1 MQNNTQRETVV
12 YTASALKGLASVQYT
27 KDLQRRQQQGWT
39 LVSCTESGKNWV
51 GHVILTA
58 IYERG
63 TALPGPAMPMPGPA
77 MPGPAMPPGL
87 NIPNLPILLSML
99 SPQERAGF
107 EGEVQAVVNRWLA
120 MKSMGPR

>member
-1 MQNNTQRETVV
+1 MQNNVQRETVV

-51 GHVILTA
+51 GHTILTA

-63 TALPGPAMPMPGPA
+63 TAMPGPAMPMPGPA
-77 MPGPAMPPGL
+77 M
-87 NIPNLPILLSML
+87 NVQNLPLLLSML
-99 SPQERAGF
+99 SPQERAQF
-107 EGEVQAVVNRWLA
+107 EAEVQAVINRWLA
-120 MKSMGPR
+120 AKAMGQR

>member
-1 MQNNTQRETVV
+1 MQNNVQRETVV

-51 GHVILTA
+51 GHTILTA
-58 IYERG
+58 IYARG
-63 TALPGPAMPMPGPA
+63 TAMPGPA
-77 MPGPAMPPGL
+77 MPGPAMPPDL

-120 MKSMGPR
+120 AKAMGQQR

>member
-1 MQNNTQRETVV
+1 MQNNVQRETVV

-51 GHVILTA
+51 GHTILTA

-63 TALPGPAMPMPGPA
+63 TAMPGPGPMMPMPGPP
-77 MPGPAMPPGL
+77 M
-87 NIPNLPILLSML
+87 NVQNLPLLLSML

-120 MKSMGPR
+120 MKATGQR

>member
-1 MQNNTQRETVV
+1 MQNNVQRETVV

-51 GHVILTA
+51 GHTILTA

-63 TALPGPAMPMPGPA
+63 TAAPGPGPMMPMPGPA
-77 MPGPAMPPGL
+77 MPAL

-120 MKSMGPR
+120 GKAMGPR

>member
-1 MQNNTQRETVV
+1 MQNNLQRETVV

-51 GHVILTA
+51 GHIMLTA

-63 TALPGPAMPMPGPA
+63 TAMPGPA
-77 MPGPAMPPGL
+77 TPIPGPAMPPGL

-107 EGEVQAVVNRWLA
+107 EGEVQAVINRWLA
-120 MKSMGPR
+120 MKATGR

>member
-1 MQNNTQRETVV
+1 MQNNIQRETVV
-12 YTASALKGLASVQYT
+12 YTASAMKGLASVQYT

-51 GHVILTA
+51 GHTILTA

-63 TALPGPAMPMPGPA
+63 TAMPGP
-77 MPGPAMPPGL
+77 PAPGL

-99 SPQERAGF
+99 TPQERAGF
-107 EGEVQAVVNRWLA
+107 DAEVQAVVNRWLA
-120 MKSMGPR
+120 MKAMGPR